1 MWPYDP
7 KGIRKERANS
17 ELVFVGTLLSSPMV
31 TPQELQ
37 AQTDELVWF
46 HTIDLGDGVVTKGL
60 GKHWY
65 GPDVFPTFTGRSVL
79 DIGAWDGYYS
89 FLAERNGASRVVAMD
104 HYAWGVDMGIRGAY
118 WQECAQKRSGAG
130 SHAGSNGFL
139 ELRFARSARI
149 QLPRAVLDSHVEP
162 VLADFMTTDPATVGL
177 FDIVLCLGV
186 LYHMEE
192 PLTCLRRVR
201 ALTKEVAVI
210 ETEALHLH
218 DMDDVCVLQFFAGD
232 ALRAD
237 FGNWFAPTIEG
248 LHAMCRAA
256 GFSRVE
262 TVIGPPDGPP
272 IEQMARRERLSRRI
286 EKLPPRDRLSA
297 QTTNYRAF
305 VHAYV

>member
-1 MWPYDP
+1 
-7 KGIRKERANS
+7 
-17 ELVFVGTLLSSPMV
+17 MV

-46 HTIDLGDGVVTKGL
+46 HTIDLGNGVVTKGL
-60 GKHWY
+60 GAHWY
-65 GPDVFPTFTGRSVL
+65 SPDVFPTFTGRSVL

-89 FLAERNGASRVVAMD
+89 FLAEQNGASRVVAMD
-104 HYAWGVDMGIRGAY
+104 HYAWGVDMGMRGAY
-118 WQECAQKRSGAG
+118 WQECAQKGVVPDHTRDLTDFWNSGLPG
-130 SHAGSNGFL
+130 QRGFN
-139 ELRFARSARI
+139 FA
-149 QLPRAVLDSHVEP
+149 RAVLDSHVEP
-162 VLADFMTTDPATVGL
+162 VLADFMTTDPAAVGL

-218 DMDDVCVLQFFAGD
+218 DMDDVCVLQFIADD

-248 LHAMCRAA
+248 LLAMCRAA

-272 IEQMARRERLSRRI
+272 IEQIARRERLSRRI

-297 QTTNYRAF
+297 PTTNYRAF